1 MNKAKTI
8 IGLDVGHSRVKVV
21 VANTHSP
28 AERNHF
34 SFLTL
39 VSNWTRLSD
48 DASAAQAEKD
58 TVEVDGRRFFVG
70 QTVLLQ
76 ENPQA
81 FMGVHFDWFEK
92 LSPQYG
98 ALTKAAFQK
107 ARRFIAPTSGEILV
121 IAGLPSEATKE
132 NRAFVRALTMRLLTP
147 LMQMGETLKVSVVS
161 QASAPIFHVL
171 FGDDGAYNPN
181 FRQDAATV
189 TSEINGEVVEKDVP
203 ATTYGVIEVGHLTT
217 DYTVLAG
224 LYGIENASVS
234 TPGVYK
240 TFEKLQ
246 AELRHGGFYDD
257 LNSVTNAL
265 IERAVDGQDVAGI
278 VKSASQNLIDD
289 TVSTAKEAFS
299 NRRLDG
305 ILVAGG
311 GASLVF
317 GAVKALFPKAEMI
330 KNSRLAVAEGY
341 VRLGL
346 AKTMEQVS

>member
-1 MNKAKTI
+1 MSTI
-8 IGLDVGHSRVKVV
+8 KSVIGLDVGHSRVKVI

-28 AERNHF
+28 AERSHF
-34 SFLTL
+34 SFPTL
-39 VSNWTRLSD
+39 VSSWERLSD
-48 DASAAQAEKD
+48 DASAEKAVDD

-76 ENPQA
+76 QNPQA
-81 FMGVHFDWFEK
+81 FIGVHFDWFQK
-92 LSPQYG
+92 MAPQYG

-107 ARRFIAPTSGEILV
+107 SRRHIVQGSGDIYV
-121 IAGLPSEATKE
+121 VAGLPAAATKE
-132 NRAFVRALTMRLLTP
+132 ERKFVRDLTMRLLTP
-147 LMQMGETLKVSVVS
+147 LLNFGESLKVTVIS

-171 FGDDGAYNPN
+171 FSEDGSFDPM
-181 FRQDAATV
+181 FRQDASIETK
-189 TSEINGEVVEKDVP
+189 EINGETIEKDVP

-224 LYGIENASVS
+224 LFGVESASVS

-246 AELRHGGFYDD
+246 SELRQKGFFHD
-257 LNSVTNAL
+257 LSSVTSAL
-265 IERAVDGQDVAGI
+265 MERSIDGQDVSAI
-278 VKSASQNLIDD
+278 VSNAAQNLIDD
-289 TVSTAKEAFS
+289 TVSTAKEAFA

-311 GASLVF
+311 GASLVID
-317 GAVKALFPKAEMI
+317 AVKAAFPKAIML

-341 VRLGL
+341 VRRGLG
-346 AKTMEQVS
+346 ATKAA